1 MVPRKSEKPTILHT
15 GKDVGTPVQPWT
27 RRKTFHIFLIINL
40 CKMYYY
46 SHITGEEIEQR
57 KLYHLPKITQI
68 RSDEAFKLKD
78 LAPESVILN
87 NRHQHVSMLGRM
99 QSSTLEI

>member
-1 MVPRKSEKPTILHT
+1 
-15 GKDVGTPVQPWT
+15 
-27 RRKTFHIFLIINL
+27 
-40 CKMYYY
+40 MYYY

-99 QSSTLEI
+99 QSSTLEIWIQAVIADYFLNFIHSSKLIPNFP